1 MMYDAYQALADV
13 ADRVRLLSANAET
26 ILNCWSS
33 RPWASPLA
41 RMAAIYEVVALAGFT
56 HNRPDYGVDSV
67 EVRGET
73 RTVTQNGAMRTP
85 FCQLLHFSKEGG
97 ADDPKVLLVAP
108 MSGHFAT
115 LLRGTLR
122 TMLRDHQVYLTDWI
136 NPRNVKLE
144 AGRFGLEDYTR
155 HLIDFVGHIG
165 EDCHIVAVCQPTV
178 SALAAAAVLAMDR
191 ANVQPAS
198 LTLMAGPID
207 VRIAPNKVN
216 QLANEKPYAW
226 FRDNLIGTVPWKFEG
241 RGRRVYPGFLQLS
254 AFMSMNAER
263 HSKAFVDLCK
273 HRIDGDFEKADAIK
287 EFYQEY
293 FAIMDMTADFYLET
307 IDQVFQRCLLP
318 QGQMRYEGRAIA
330 PRAMRKTFLL
340 TVEGE
345 KDDICSVG
353 QTLAAQDLCSGLRP
367 YMKSHHLQAGV
378 GHYGV
383 FNGRRWDA
391 QVYPVVRN
399 HIQAS
404 RFGFSRSARVAS
416 PLP

>member
-13 ADRVRLLSANAET
+13 GDRFRLLSANAEA

-73 RTVTQNGAMRTP
+73 RAVTQHGAMRTP

-178 SALAAAAVLAMDR
+178 SALAAAAVLAMDG

-263 HSKAFVDLCK
+263 HSKAFVDLLE

-318 QGQMRYEGRAIA
+318 QGQMRYEGSAIA
-330 PRAMRKTFLL
+330 PRAIRKTFLL

-345 KDDICSVG
+345 KDDIYSVG

-404 RFGFSRSARVAS
+404 RFG
-416 PLP
+416 

>member
-13 ADRVRLLSANAET
+13 GDRVRLLSANAET
-26 ILNCWSS
+26 ILSCWSS

-41 RMAAIYEVVALAGFT
+41 RMAAYYEVVALAGFT
-56 HNRPDYGVDSV
+56 HDRPDYGVDSV

-73 RTVTQNGAMRTP
+73 RAVTQNGAMRTP

-136 NPRNVKLE
+136 NPRNVKLD

-178 SALAAAAVLAMDR
+178 SALAAAAVMAMDG

-263 HSKAFVDLCK
+263 HSKAFVDLFK

-318 QGQMRYEGRAIA
+318 QGQMLYEGRAIA
-330 PRAMRKTFLL
+330 PRAIRKTFLL

-404 RFGFSRSARVAS
+404 RFG
-416 PLP
+416 